1 MVRMCSQDLKP
12 FSIVEGQGFIEVAKE
27 LINIGAKYGSSAE
40 VEDVLPSA
48 RTVSRHVE
56 DEYKKVKKHV
66 IDELK
71 QCPDWAVT
79 TDLWAEERT
88 NTHYITVTVH
98 YILGWKLLN
107 RVLAS
112 REIMGEFGILSKD
125 VVVVTDNGS
134 NVVAAFKDYTRLS
147 CAGHTINLILKYTF
161 DHLDVENPLHSP
173 VINLFRD
180 VKTLVTHFKRAGL
193 QKALDRSLKQA
204 VETRWN
210 TILAMLQS
218 VRDALR
224 SDPDLLEDIIRLLEP
239 FDEATRHLSTDQTP
253 SLHLVFPTK
262 ATLLRGLLLQD
273 GDSVIVKELKGILG
287 QAVELK
293 FKINLYHKIATA
305 LSPSLRCFLRKTLNA
320 EEYEEVINTLA
331 AITERVGIVA
341 RTSVQQEDPPHLVAT
356 GTEVH
361 SFFSS
366 CVQEEEWEDLGNT
379 YESWS
384 RKLVLKYMNEPTKMT
399 GQSLLNFWQEMSGEL
414 VPVARKLLAIPAT
427 STPSER
433 SFSVAGRLIEER
445 RTSLSPEC
453 VDTLL
458 LLHSN
463 KEGEQ
468 IREVVAV
475 EEDPPVPEGHRK
487 VQAQKD
493 QSGGGPPVV

>member
-1 MVRMCSQDLKP
+1 MESDMKDTLLRLLSEKDPSVVLTNISGRSEITKKCRR
-12 FSIVEGQGFIEVAKE
+12 VEKDGVKTPYASCKTCRQMIKYHSNSGTSGLQRHTCKASSSRQPAISSFIKRKGRGFIEVAKE
-27 LINIGAKYGSSAE
+27 LINIGAKYGSSVE

-56 DEYKKVKKHV
+56 DEYEKVKKHV

-107 RVLAS
+107 RVLAT
-112 REIMGEFGILSKD
+112 REIMGVKTHDNIRRTVESIFQEFGILSKD

-134 NVVAAFKDYTRLS
+134 NVVTAFKDYTRLS
-147 CAGHTINLILKYTF
+147 CAGHNINLILKYTF

-180 VKTLVTHFKRAGL
+180 VKTLVTHFKRAG
-193 QKALDRSLKQA
+193 
-204 VETRWN
+204 
-210 TILAMLQS
+210 
-218 VRDALR
+218 DALR
-224 SDPDLLEDIIRLLEP
+224 SGKLHEVLLHRNELRYVNNIDPDLLEDIIRLLEP

-253 SLHLVFPTK
+253 SLHLVLLTK

-273 GDSVIVKELKGILG
+273 GDSVIIVKE
-287 QAVELK
+287 E
-293 FKINLYHKIATA
+293 
-305 LSPSLRCFLRKTLNA
+305 
-320 EEYEEVINTLA
+320 
-331 AITERVGIVA
+331 
-341 RTSVQQEDPPHLVAT
+341 
-356 GTEVH
+356 
-361 SFFSS
+361 SS
-366 CVQEEEWEDLGNT
+366 SEDLGNT

-399 GQSLLNFWQEMSGEL
+399 GGQSLLNFWQEKSGGL

-458 LLHSN
+458 FLHSN
-463 KEGEQ
+463 
-468 IREVVAV
+468 
-475 EEDPPVPEGHRK
+475 
-487 VQAQKD
+487 
-493 QSGGGPPVV
+493 S